1 MANMASTNLESQA
14 LRQFDRL
21 LAKGELFWHETEPRH
36 IPCEPFDFE
45 FHIAT
50 SLQKKP
56 IDTTQ
61 KKPTKNAFPESE
73 GDWTLGPIG
82 NNHKLILNKFCVVR
96 PQFVLPT
103 NEYQPQSDALNAS
116 DLDTGWEV
124 LTRLRSADDH
134 DDKYMVIFNCGVEA
148 GSSVGHK
155 HLQCIPRP
163 LCAKHRRKDFFRLL
177 RSDGD
182 GGVERVKGTPFE
194 HAAVRL
200 ITDDGKIA
208 GRELE
213 EAYAKLRELLGLR
226 IEEGKVP
233 PHNVLLTKWHL
244 LVIPRR
250 KAWINTDGA
259 DTVIAGNA
267 AGMIGLVYTWSE
279 EQYKAWQ
286 DYGPM
291 KALGELGVAKA

>member
-1 MANMASTNLESQA
+1 MGSTDLESQA

-21 LAKGELFWHETEPRH
+21 HAKGELLWNETQPRH
-36 IPCEPFDFE
+36 VPSEPFDFE
-45 FHIAT
+45 FRIAT

-82 NNHKLILNKFCVVR
+82 EDHKLILNKFCVVR

-103 NEYQPQSDALNAS
+103 NEYQPQSDALNVR
-116 DLDTGWEV
+116 DLDAGWEV
-124 LTRLRSADDH
+124 LTRLTSGEDD

-163 LCAKHRRKDFFRLL
+163 LGTKHGKKDFFSSL

-182 GGVERVKGTPFE
+182 GSVEKVKSTPFE
-194 HAAVRL
+194 HAAISL
-200 ITDDGKIA
+200 TTDDGRIH
-208 GRELE
+208 GRKLE

-233 PHNVLLTKWHL
+233 PHNVLLTKRHL

-250 KAWINTDGA
+250 KAWIEIEGA

-279 EQYKAWQ
+279 DQYAAWQ

-291 KALGELGVAKA
+291 KALSALGVGKA